1 MKHVPLA
8 LALALPLA
16 ATTAAH
22 AQNFD
27 LSGTWQ
33 TDSGA
38 VNGRG
43 GGHIVMQAA
52 HRNGGVTFSYGGN
65 TMVCSLSGLR
75 CRGSWQGGTGS
86 GWFAIPFSSD
96 GQSFSGT
103 WGYGR
108 DRANVGT
115 FTGTR

>member
-1 MKHVPLA
+1 MKHLV
-8 LALALPLA
+8 LALPILLA
-16 ATTAAH
+16 AGPAH
-22 AQNFD
+22 AQSLD

-43 GGHIVMQAA
+43 AGHIAMQAT
-52 HRNGGVTFSYGGN
+52 HRNNGVTLSYGGGN

-86 GWFAIPFSSD
+86 GWFSITFSSD

-103 WGYGR
+103 WGYDR
-108 DRANVGT
+108 DRENVGT
-115 FTGTR
+115 FTGHR